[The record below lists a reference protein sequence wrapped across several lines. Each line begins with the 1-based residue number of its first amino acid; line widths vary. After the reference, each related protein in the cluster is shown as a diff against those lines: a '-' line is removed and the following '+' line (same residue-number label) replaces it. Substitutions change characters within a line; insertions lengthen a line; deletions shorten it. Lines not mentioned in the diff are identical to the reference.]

1 MGSTNT
7 RLFEFAVEVVPG
19 PPETAFRMTKAIILL
34 PKHMVENQTGMDI
47 EIKQLGT
54 SDPTS
59 NALDVQH
66 RCARMLG
73 QNERYVGKGG
83 KRGWENWQHCTQ
95 TPLVTIN
102 ICAFVYTVQPCT
114 HHQPSSPT
122 AAPHT
127 LYTPCPPTPQCPHL
141 LG

>member
-1 MGSTNT
+1 MNIGTQFHMCASPATLHITPQYTTLLHPYNTVGSTNT

-19 PPETAFRMTKAIILL
+19 PPETAFRMTKAVILL

-54 SDPTS
+54 SDPTN

-73 QNERYVGKGG
+73 QNERYVRIYE
-83 KRGWENWQHCTQ
+83 RGVFILLIPGCVQVECTECVK
-95 TPLVTIN
+95 TCIK
-102 ICAFVYTVQPCT
+102 I
-114 HHQPSSPT
+114 
-122 AAPHT
+122 
-127 LYTPCPPTPQCPHL
+127 
-141 LG
+141 